1 MSTDLRPDP
10 DLAARAER
18 TTPLMSLDPDALLGA
33 AHRHV
38 RRRTAARVAGGA
50 LAVAAVAVVGA
61 QLAADRITEP
71 DPAQPPTQV
80 ARPLGDGAVVEVAD
94 GLLAAN
100 RPGAKHA
107 PDPRIDPLVD
117 GATWQVDLGL
127 TTDDHELVLG
137 VGPVVDGLQQG
148 AAYYSRVT
156 ASGTSDGY
164 GGGVWTWGTPSVEDG
179 VRLVAPLD
187 SGEWSELVVVPTT
200 MRDPHV
206 LLWSTA
212 GFEASGGSSVAVELP
227 TFAAPDGQ
235 LLAAAL
241 GDPAVADS
249 IQSGES
255 GVVFVGSDGRVVQAP
270 CADLPTPQCPT
281 IDDVPGL
288 AAAVAAVTSAPT
300 AETAATTKLAEGVH
314 ATTSLARSSGDG
326 WDAGLRITGSWAD
339 EGESGVVV
347 LAPAT
352 EVELGTARDAFDV
365 PATDGV
371 RVRVSGLDGVSAFTW
386 ADDDS
391 ADRFPAQKY
400 YPGSLRWDMNDD
412 VRLLAGAV
420 PRWLPNGRVVLW
432 LPRGVVGNDG
442 ERVHALDVPTFADP
456 TGSGSHLYAISL
468 DEGVAMRDVTALRD
482 ALVLYLG
489 EGTTADEVAEGSG
502 RCTALDPA
510 CLEAQPDGGAAL
522 VAALAERGVDVA
534 DVTLGAGVTPPA
546 GPSTAASVGEGI
558 TAATAWSDDE
568 RLDLGDIEG
577 RRVWLELADGAGDV
591 LLPTLYLDTTLP
603 QTQPR
608 QLDLTSMDG
617 TVAPLAPDV
626 RAFVEIGA
634 APQDGAWRAF
644 TWSVM
649 GNARGD
655 LPVELP
661 TVWHGDRAMYAYV
674 ATDASGHFD
683 TLSTNVWVSPGGD
696 VLVPGC
702 EGISEE
708 ECEQT
713 GGTPGIFAD
722 VRAALG

>member
-18 TTPLMSLDPDALLGA
+18 TTPLMSLDPDVLLGA

-50 LAVAAVAVVGA
+50 LTVAAVAVVGA
-61 QLAADRITEP
+61 QLAADRTTEP

-80 ARPLGDGAVVEVAD
+80 ARPIGDGAVVEVAD

-127 TTDDHELVLG
+127 STDDHELVLG
-137 VGPVVDGLQQG
+137 VGPLVDGLQQG
-148 AAYYSRVT
+148 AAYYSRTT

-164 GGGVWTWGTPSVEDG
+164 GGGVWTWGTPSVADG

-212 GFEASGGSSVAVELP
+212 GFETSGGSSVAVELP

-270 CADLPTPQCPT
+270 CADMPTPQCPT
-281 IDDVPGL
+281 VDDVPGL
-288 AAAVAAVTSAPT
+288 AAAVAALTSAPQ
-300 AETAATTKLAEGVH
+300 AAAATTTTLAQGVR
-314 ATTSLARSSGDG
+314 ATTGLARSTGAG
-326 WDAGLRITGSWAD
+326 WDTGLRITRTWDDDAPGALT
-339 EGESGVVV
+339 

-352 EVELGTARDAFDV
+352 EAELRTARDVFDV
-365 PATDGV
+365 PATDGLHAV
-371 RVRVSGLDGVSAFTW
+371 VTGLDGVSTFAW
-386 ADDDS
+386 SDDDS
-391 ADRFPAQKY
+391 AERFPAETFY
-400 YPGSLRWDMNDD
+400 AGSLRWDIDDD
-412 VRLLAGAV
+412 VRILAGAV
-420 PRWLPNGRVVLW
+420 PRWMPEGRVLLW
-432 LPRGVVGNDG
+432 LPRGVVGPG
-442 ERVHALDVPTFADP
+442 KEVVHALDVPTFVDP
-456 TGSGSHLYAISL
+456 TGSGARVYAIML
-468 DEGVAMRDVTALRD
+468 DAAVAMRDLTTVRD
-482 ALVLYLG
+482 ALVFYVQDG
-489 EGTTADEVAEGSG
+489 ARAQDVVEGSG
-502 RCTALDPA
+502 KCTSLHAD
-510 CLEAQPDGGAAL
+510 CLAAQPDGGAAL
-522 VAALAERGVDVA
+522 VAALADRGVDV
-534 DVTLGAGVTPPA
+534 DGVSLGAGVTPPSGEPSA
-546 GPSTAASVGEGI
+546 QEVGPGI
-558 TAATAWSDDE
+558 TAAVAWVE
-568 RLDLGDIEG
+568 GVRLDLGDVDG
-577 RRVWLELADGAGDV
+577 RRVWLELPDWSADV
-591 LLPTLYLDTTLP
+591 LMPTLYLDQTLP
-603 QTQPR
+603 RAQPR
-608 QLDLTSMDG
+608 QLDLTSSGRTSVSLQGM
-617 TVAPLAPDV
+617 
-626 RAFVEIGA
+626 RALVEIGT

-644 TWSVM
+644 VWRMSAQ
-649 GNARGD
+649 GRGE
-655 LPVELP
+655 PVVELP
-661 TVWHGDRAMYAYV
+661 TVARDGRRLFALV
-674 ATDASGHFD
+674 AVDASEMLD
-683 TLSTNVWVSPGGD
+683 TTSTDVWVSPDGD

-702 EGISEE
+702 EGMSED
-708 ECEQT
+708 ECEQA
-713 GGTPGIFAD
+713 GATPGIFAD